1 MLPTIKLIEVTLPS
15 HTLSTAAQG
24 MIIYGILLGTAITM
38 VTKASTNTMALYK
51 LGLKMGRVRRFI
63 DLHDLSPELASKL
76 KVGIVGGEGG
86 RWSKGNQGGA
96 AGARGWGVAGVAGGA
111 RGTDAALQ
119 RTGLSLT
126 RHPSWVQSSRLT

>member
-76 KVGIVGGEGG
+76 KVRVVRGGKGRDSKGLGRGGG
-86 RWSKGNQGGA
+86 RRHGGA
-96 AGARGWGVAGVAGGA
+96 
-111 RGTDAALQ
+111 
-119 RTGLSLT
+119 
-126 RHPSWVQSSRLT
+126 